1 MSSPSSSASS
11 SPRTP
16 AYPAHVHHALS
27 PNSPYG
33 ALRPPAPASTPSQA
47 QGQGQLAA
55 QVQGPAVHS
64 ARSHPPSH
72 LGIARAWDAPSPSV
86 SASSSSS
93 YNELDLAS
101 LHEHQDQG
109 HNEQHQQ
116 EHDHDE
122 QQHVEGVTILRSDY
136 DEVDALLHSIY
147 EKTQQD
153 AWFAPAAS
161 GALADAS
168 LGGVALR
175 VAASVGGVSMGV
187 AASAAPAN
195 SASVANANNANNANA
210 NVNDGASAG
219 TGKQFRIFP
228 YDAAHLVPFEAAVR
242 ALNPAGA
249 VLVRNAAVTAAVG
262 RVPATD
268 ASLHLDAETR
278 IQVLA
283 RLDDLPGAEKDQC
296 GAFIRT
302 PPSLVLWAPQ
312 VESLAPLAAEFEEKL
327 FKYVWRTRPV
337 GPAITNVRLSTQA
350 PGVGAWVGPVHTH
363 TPALSVQTETGLSVQ
378 EEERQVGEVQEQ
390 ELGAEGSTAFLAPAS
405 KERYDASPSSPASPT
420 SPTRAQAQKPTTLL
434 GWSWRLQPRPSPSP
448 SANANTAE
456 KVGGDA
462 EGGGGGGEEGVGGE
476 GAKKRKL
483 VLLGPLYAGCGAGLA
498 AYFCLSGLSV
508 LLEEYALDSDP
519 RRFALLATLPVIFCV
534 SIFFCLQLV
543 GNISLIIGPVAQYH
557 ENSAFY
563 SAVKPAP
570 NPAVDNALPHITIQ
584 CPVYKESLKETIAPS
599 VLSVKKAM
607 QTYARQGGTSAIF
620 ICDDGMQLISEEDR
634 QERMAFYANHNI
646 GWTARPGHGRDG
658 FVRKGKFKKASNMNY
673 GLALSL
679 KLEKHLAALE
689 AAGVSEDDGE
699 CLEDKAMHLAVEE
712 IYEESGR
719 RYRPWACNG
728 KSLRVGEIILII
740 DSDTIVPEDC
750 FRDAAREMYESPDLA
765 IIQHE
770 SDVMQV
776 AHHYFEN
783 GITHFTRRI
792 NKCISYGCANGEVA
806 PFVGHNAFLRWSAV
820 QDAAFDDPDDG
831 KRKQWSES
839 NVSEDF
845 DLALRL
851 LLGGYTLRWA
861 TYSEGGFKEGV
872 SLTVQDELA
881 RWQKYA
887 YGCDEI
893 IFNPIIRWWRSGPIS
908 QQLRGFVWSIAP
920 VHYKIGM
927 MSYMFSYYGIAAA
940 TVGSILN
947 YLLLGLAPELDR
959 FYLKS
964 FEILLACTV
973 VFPGL
978 GNLGFTLLEYR
989 LGHRNFFSALI
1000 ENLRW
1005 VPFFLFFF
1013 GGLSIHLSTAIL
1025 AHLCSYDMT
1034 WGSTVKEVER
1044 STFWIEVPLIW
1055 KRFKL
1060 SFIICFA
1067 VIVMMIVFTSKAVPF
1082 EWQIQGWNWALNIPL
1097 SLVVGCHILLPIVLN
1112 PWLMIFSY

>member
-1 MSSPSSSASS
+1 MH
-11 SPRTP
+11 TP
-16 AYPAHVHHALS
+16 AEHGYFDAHAQAHAVYGRQQAHAAHGNATHR
-27 PNSPYG
+27 NSG
-33 ALRPPAPASTPSQA
+33 GG
-47 QGQGQLAA
+47 QGQGQG
-55 QVQGPAVHS
+55 QGD
-64 ARSHPPSH
+64 AR
-72 LGIARAWDAPSPSV
+72 G
-86 SASSSSS
+86 
-93 YNELDLAS
+93 
-101 LHEHQDQG
+101 
-109 HNEQHQQ
+109 
-116 EHDHDE
+116 
-122 QQHVEGVTILRSDY
+122 GVTILTSDY

-153 AWFAPAAS
+153 AWFAPGPGA

-175 VAASVGGVSMGV
+175 T
-187 AASAAPAN
+187 
-195 SASVANANNANNANA
+195 NA
-210 NVNDGASAG
+210 
-219 TGKQFRIFP
+219 TTPTFRTFP
-228 YDAAHLVPFEAAVR
+228 YHAPHLVPFAAAVS
-242 ALNPAGA
+242 ALNPAGGA

-262 RVPATD
+262 RVPPKEHSLYVD
-268 ASLHLDAETR
+268 AATR
-278 IQVLA
+278 IQVLPRMA
-283 RLDDLPGAEKDQC
+283 DLPHAEKDQC
-296 GAFIRT
+296 GAFVRH
-302 PPSLVLWAPQ
+302 PPSLVLWAPA
-312 VESLAPLAAEFEEKL
+312 VEALAPLAAEFEDKL
-327 FKYVWRTRPV
+327 IKHIWRTRASDLPSAAASAA
-337 GPAITNVRLSTQA
+337 GGKRASRRQRDSLAA
-350 PGVGAWVGPVHTH
+350 PG
-363 TPALSVQTETGLSVQ
+363 
-378 EEERQVGEVQEQ
+378 
-390 ELGAEGSTAFLAPAS
+390 GSTASLAPAADTNNNNNDNNNES
-405 KERYDASPSSPASPT
+405 TSDITEVDIPAPAPAPAPPT
-420 SPTRAQAQKPTTLL
+420 KIF
-434 GWSWRLQPRPSPSP
+434 GWSWRLQPRPAAPTTPDRGSESR
-448 SANANTAE
+448 
-456 KVGGDA
+456 GDA
-462 EGGGGGGEEGVGGE
+462 EKGE
-476 GAKKRKL
+476 GAGGERKERKL
-483 VLLGPLYAGCGAGLA
+483 VLLGPLYAGLGAALA
-498 AYFCLSGLSV
+498 GYFVLAGVSI
-508 LLEEYALDSDP
+508 LLEEFALDRDP
-519 RRFALLATLPVIFCV
+519 TRFALVVTLPVIFCV
-534 SIFFCLQLV
+534 SIFFCLQLI

-584 CPVYKESLKETIAPS
+584 CPVYKESLRETIAPS

-607 QTYARQGGTSAIF
+607 QTYARQGGTSSIF

-646 GWTARPGHGRDG
+646 GWTARPAHNKDG
-658 FVRKGKFKKASNMNY
+658 FFRKGKFKKASNMNY

-679 KLEKHLAALE
+679 KLERHLAELE

-712 IYEESGR
+712 IFEESGR
-719 RYRPWACNG
+719 RHRPWACNG

-820 QDAAFDDPDDG
+820 QDAAFFDPDDG

-872 SLTVQDELA
+872 SLTVVDELA

-893 IFNPIIRWWRSGPIS
+893 IFNPIIKWWKGGPIS
-908 QQLRGFVWSIAP
+908 PQLRGFVWSIAP

-927 MSYMFSYYGIAAA
+927 MSCAFSHYLHGIAAA
-940 TVGSILN
+940 TVGSIMN

-959 FYLKS
+959 FYLHS

-973 VFPGL
+973 VFPAL

-989 LGHRNFFSALI
+989 LGHRNFFSALV

-1025 AHLCSYDMT
+1025 AHLFSYDMT

-1044 STFWIEVPLIW
+1044 STFWIEVPRIW
-1055 KRFKL
+1055 QRFKL
-1060 SFIICFA
+1060 SFVICFA
-1067 VIVMMIVFTSKAVPF
+1067 AIIMMIVFTSNAVPF
-1082 EWQIQGWNWALNIPL
+1082 DWQIPGYNWALNIPL

>member
-1 MSSPSSSASS
+1 MQRRSTHRESSGGIYEVSRASVYGQAQVQQPVHVNNRSSAS
-11 SPRTP
+11 
-16 AYPAHVHHALS
+16 
-27 PNSPYG
+27 G
-33 ALRPPAPASTPSQA
+33 
-47 QGQGQLAA
+47 
-55 QVQGPAVHS
+55 
-64 ARSHPPSH
+64 
-72 LGIARAWDAPSPSV
+72 
-86 SASSSSS
+86 SASR
-93 YNELDLAS
+93 AS
-101 LHEHQDQG
+101 RAGQPE
-109 HNEQHQQ
+109 
-116 EHDHDE
+116 
-122 QQHVEGVTILRSDY
+122 EGVTILTADY

-153 AWFAPAAS
+153 AWFAPAP
-161 GALADAS
+161 GALADA
-168 LGGVALR
+168 A
-175 VAASVGGVSMGV
+175 
-187 AASAAPAN
+187 
-195 SASVANANNANNANA
+195 
-210 NVNDGASAG
+210 GA
-219 TGKQFRIFP
+219 TPEFRTFP
-228 YDAAHLVPFEAAVR
+228 YHAPHLVPFAAAVA

-249 VLVRNAAVTAAVG
+249 VLVRNAAVTASVG
-262 RVPATD
+262 RVPKTEHSLYVD
-268 ASLHLDAETR
+268 ADTR
-278 IQVLA
+278 IQVLG
-283 RLDDLPGAEKDQC
+283 RMGDLPHAEKDQC
-296 GAFIRT
+296 GAFIRH
-302 PPSLVLWAPQ
+302 PPSLVLWAPA
-312 VESLAPLAAEFEEKL
+312 VEALTPLAAEFEEKL
-327 FKYVWRTRPV
+327 IKHVWRTRAADA
-337 GPAITNVRLSTQA
+337 GKSTAA
-350 PGVGAWVGPVHTH
+350 PGVLA
-363 TPALSVQTETGLSVQ
+363 GLFTAPS
-378 EEERQVGEVQEQ
+378 
-390 ELGAEGSTAFLAPAS
+390 AAASTADITSVANESTAGANSTAYL
-405 KERYDASPSSPASPT
+405 SPAADANLASSAEESESEKPAPKPAAPT
-420 SPTRAQAQKPTTLL
+420 KIL
-434 GWSWRLQPRPSPSP
+434 GWSWRLQPRPTPAS
-448 SANANTAE
+448 NDAE
-456 KVGGDA
+456 KGAD
-462 EGGGGGGEEGVGGE
+462 GE
-476 GAKKRKL
+476 KKERKL
-483 VLLGPLYAGCGAGLA
+483 VLLGPLYAGCGAALA
-498 AYFCLSGLSV
+498 GYFCLAGVSV
-508 LLEEYALDSDP
+508 LLEEFALDDDP
-519 RRFALLATLPVIFCV
+519 TRFALIVTLPIIFCV

-543 GNISLIIGPVAQYH
+543 GNISLVIGPVNQYH
-557 ENSAFY
+557 ENSAYY

-570 NPAVDNALPHITIQ
+570 NPAVDNNLPHITIQ
-584 CPVYKESLKETIAPS
+584 CPVYKESLHETIAPS

-646 GWTARPGHGRDG
+646 GWTARPGHNKDG
-658 FVRKGKFKKASNMNY
+658 FFRKGKFKKASNMNY

-689 AAGVSEDDGE
+689 AAGVTEDDGE
-699 CLEDKAMHLAVEE
+699 CLEDKAMHMAVEE
-712 IYEESGR
+712 VFEESGR
-719 RYRPWACNG
+719 RHRPWACNG
-728 KSLRVGEIILII
+728 KSMRVGEIILII

-820 QDAAFDDPDDG
+820 QDAAFFDPDDG

-872 SLTVQDELA
+872 SLTIQDELA

-893 IFNPIIRWWRSGPIS
+893 IFNPLITWWKKGPIS

-940 TVGSILN
+940 TVGSIMN

-959 FYLKS
+959 FYLHS

-989 LGHRNFFSALI
+989 IGHRNFFAGLV

-1005 VPFFLFFF
+1005 IPFFLFFF

-1025 AHLCSYDMT
+1025 AHLFSYDMT

-1055 KRFKL
+1055 QRFKL

-1067 VIVMMIVFTSKAVPF
+1067 AIIMMIVFTSNAVPF
-1082 EWQIQGWNWALNIPL
+1082 EWQIPGYDWALNIPL

>member
-1 MSSPSSSASS
+1 M
-11 SPRTP
+11 
-16 AYPAHVHHALS
+16 
-27 PNSPYG
+27 
-33 ALRPPAPASTPSQA
+33 
-47 QGQGQLAA
+47 
-55 QVQGPAVHS
+55 
-64 ARSHPPSH
+64 AR
-72 LGIARAWDAPSPSV
+72 
-86 SASSSSS
+86 
-93 YNELDLAS
+93 
-101 LHEHQDQG
+101 
-109 HNEQHQQ
+109 
-116 EHDHDE
+116 
-122 QQHVEGVTILRSDY
+122 EGVTILTSDY

-153 AWFAPAAS
+153 AWFAPAPPGG
-161 GALADAS
+161 GAIADAS

-175 VAASVGGVSMGV
+175 V
-187 AASAAPAN
+187 SAARP
-195 SASVANANNANNANA
+195 
-210 NVNDGASAG
+210 
-219 TGKQFRIFP
+219 QFRIFP
-228 YDAAHLVPFEAAVR
+228 YNAPHLVPFEAAVR

-262 RVPATD
+262 KVPATD
-268 ASLHLDAETR
+268 HSLYVDNATR

-283 RLDDLPGAEKDQC
+283 RLSDLPRAEKDQC
-296 GAFIRT
+296 GAFVRT

-327 FKYVWRTRPV
+327 IKFIWRTRTSVVPS
-337 GPAITNVRLSTQA
+337 PSSASFPSSTSA
-350 PGVGAWVGPVHTH
+350 SGSG
-363 TPALSVQTETGLSVQ
+363 VQ
-378 EEERQVGEVQEQ
+378 EEARGLTSRSSDGESRFREEMTYGDLSEKPSSV
-390 ELGAEGSTAFLAPAS
+390 PA
-405 KERYDASPSSPASPT
+405 ASPD
-420 SPTRAQAQKPTTLL
+420 AQTTKKPSTFF
-434 GWSWRLQPRPSPSP
+434 GWSWRLQPRAPAPTCGDP
-448 SANANTAE
+448 E
-456 KVGGDA
+456 K
-462 EGGGGGGEEGVGGE
+462 GGEERKE
-476 GAKKRKL
+476 RKL
-483 VLLGPLYAGCGAGLA
+483 VLLGPLYAGCGAALA
-498 AYFCLSGLSV
+498 AYFVLSGVSV
-508 LLEEYALDSDP
+508 LLEEYALDGDAT
-519 RRFALLATLPVIFCV
+519 RFSLMVTLPVIFCV

-570 NPAVDNALPHITIQ
+570 NPAVDNNLPHITIQ
-584 CPVYKESLKETIAPS
+584 CPVYKEGLHEVIAPS

-634 QERMAFYANHNI
+634 RERMAFYANHNI
-646 GWTARPGHGRDG
+646 GWTARPGHNKDG
-658 FVRKGKFKKASNMNY
+658 FFRKGKFKKASNMNY

-689 AAGVSEDDGE
+689 AAGVSEEDE
-699 CLEDKAMHLAVEE
+699 CLEDQAMHLAVEE
-712 IYEESGR
+712 TFEESGR
-719 RYRPWACNG
+719 RHRPWACNG

-776 AHHYFEN
+776 ANHYFEN

-792 NKCISYGCANGEVA
+792 NRCISYGCANGEVA

-861 TYSEGGFKEGV
+861 TYSDGGFKEGV
-872 SLTVQDELA
+872 SLTVVDELA

-893 IFNPIIRWWRSGPIS
+893 IFNPFIRWWRCGPIS
-908 QQLRGFVWSIAP
+908 KQLRGFVWSVAP

-940 TVGSILN
+940 TVGSIMN

-959 FYLKS
+959 FYLHS

-989 LGHRNFFSALI
+989 LGHRNFFGALI

-1025 AHLCSYDMT
+1025 AHLFSYDMT

-1044 STFWIEVPLIW
+1044 STFWIEVPRIW
-1055 KRFKL
+1055 ERFKL

-1067 VIVMMIVFTSKAVPF
+1067 AIVMMIVMQSNAVPF
-1082 EWQIQGWNWALNIPL
+1082 EWQIPGYNWALNIPL

>member
-1 MSSPSSSASS
+1 MA
-11 SPRTP
+11 T
-16 AYPAHVHHALS
+16 
-27 PNSPYG
+27 
-33 ALRPPAPASTPSQA
+33 PPAPLTSPPRIPSQL
-47 QGQGQLAA
+47 GLSS
-55 QVQGPAVHS
+55 HS
-64 ARSHPPSH
+64 A
-72 LGIARAWDAPSPSV
+72 DFD
-86 SASSSSS
+86 SSSSS
-93 YNELDLAS
+93 YTNSIVADEEEEYPLRNLPNRGPS
-101 LHEHQDQG
+101 GLGLQHGEG
-109 HNEQHQQ
+109 HG
-116 EHDHDE
+116 
-122 QQHVEGVTILRSDY
+122 GVTILTSDY
-136 DEVDALLHSIY
+136 DQFDALLHSIY

-153 AWFAPAAS
+153 AWFSPAS
-161 GALADAS
+161 GTPLGDAC

-175 VAASVGGVSMGV
+175 VSASSTTAALP
-187 AASAAPAN
+187 ASAAPAPAP
-195 SASVANANNANNANA
+195 SDS
-210 NVNDGASAG
+210 GAPNGAG
-219 TGKQFRIFP
+219 ATFRVFP
-228 YDAAHLVPFEAAVR
+228 YNAPHLVPFEAALR
-242 ALNPAGA
+242 QLNPAVA
-249 VLVRNAAVTAAVG
+249 VLVRNAAVTATVSK
-262 RVPATD
+262 VP
-268 ASLHLDAETR
+268 LDVESIYVDQNTR
-278 IQVLA
+278 IQVLNSMS
-283 RLDDLPGAEKDQC
+283 DLPGAEKDHAPRQ
-296 GAFIRT
+296 
-302 PPSLVLWAPQ
+302 SLTLWAPQ
-312 VESLAPLAAEFEEKL
+312 IESIVPLCAEFEEKL
-327 FKYVWRTRPV
+327 IKYIWRNRAS
-337 GPAITNVRLSTQA
+337 AIPSAVKRDSLAA
-350 PGVGAWVGPVHTH
+350 PGLLDFSSSGTR
-363 TPALSVQTETGLSVQ
+363 TPHASAIRTANPFDSAEAVVTEK
-378 EEERQVGEVQEQ
+378 EEEQTKEKDKEQ
-390 ELGAEGSTAFLAPAS
+390 AKAKAPT
-405 KERYDASPSSPASPT
+405 KI
-420 SPTRAQAQKPTTLL
+420 L
-434 GWSWRLQPRPSPSP
+434 GWSWRLQPRPSAPTGS
-448 SANANTAE
+448 SE
-456 KVGGDA
+456 KEG
-462 EGGGGGGEEGVGGE
+462 EGGQN
-476 GAKKRKL
+476 KKRKL
-483 VLLGPLYAGCGAGLA
+483 VMLGPIYAGCGAALA
-498 AYFCLSGLSV
+498 AYFMLSGTSV
-508 LLEEYALDSDP
+508 LLEEFALDGDP
-519 RRFALLATLPVIFCV
+519 KRFILLLTLPIIFCV
-534 SIFFCLQLV
+534 SLFFCLQLI

-607 QTYARQGGTSAIF
+607 QTSSPRQ
-620 ICDDGMQLISEEDR
+620 DR
-634 QERMAFYANHNI
+634 EERMAFYANHNI
-646 GWTARPGHGRDG
+646 GWTARPAHGKDG
-658 FVRKGKFKKASNMNY
+658 FFRKGKFKKASNMNY

-712 IYEESGR
+712 TYEESGR
-719 RYRPWACNG
+719 RHRPWACNG

-861 TYSEGGFKEGV
+861 TYSEGGFKEG
-872 SLTVQDELA
+872 
-881 RWQKYA
+881 
-887 YGCDEI
+887 CDEI
-893 IFNPIIRWWRSGPIS
+893 IFNPLIKWWKAGPVS
-908 QQLRGFVWSIAP
+908 PQLRGFVWSIAP

-940 TVGSILN
+940 TVGSIMN

-959 FYLKS
+959 FYLHS

-989 LGHRNFFSALI
+989 LGHRNFFAALY

-1025 AHLCSYDMT
+1025 AHLFSYDMT

-1044 STFWIEVPLIW
+1044 STFWIEVPRIW
-1055 KRFKL
+1055 HRFKL

-1067 VIVMMIVFTSKAVPF
+1067 AIIMMIILTSGVVPY
-1082 EWQIQGWNWALNIPL
+1082 EWQIPGWNWALNIPL

>member
-1 MSSPSSSASS
+1 MTSPTSYSSYARTTIGGRSPPTTPTTPVPMQSLGVPHAWDSPGSGSSGELSEHKSSAELDDENTIQMQTRPVYRRTHSSSGRSTMHSA
-11 SPRTP
+11 
-16 AYPAHVHHALS
+16 
-27 PNSPYG
+27 
-33 ALRPPAPASTPSQA
+33 TPSA
-47 QGQGQLAA
+47 NG
-55 QVQGPAVHS
+55 S
-64 ARSHPPSH
+64 
-72 LGIARAWDAPSPSV
+72 
-86 SASSSSS
+86 
-93 YNELDLAS
+93 
-101 LHEHQDQG
+101 
-109 HNEQHQQ
+109 
-116 EHDHDE
+116 
-122 QQHVEGVTILRSDY
+122 EGVTILTSDY
-136 DEVDALLHSIY
+136 DQVDALLHSIY

-153 AWFAPAAS
+153 AWFAPNPSA
-161 GALADAS
+161 GAIADAS
-168 LGGVALR
+168 LGGVAVR
-175 VAASVGGVSMGV
+175 ISNPTGGGAFPS
-187 AASAAPAN
+187 PAL
-195 SASVANANNANNANA
+195 
-210 NVNDGASAG
+210 DG
-219 TGKQFRIFP
+219 TGTPSSGSGTPHQLPTFRTFP
-228 YDAAHLVPFEAAVR
+228 YNAPHLVPFVSAIT

-262 RVPATD
+262 RVPLNKD
-268 ASLHLDAETR
+268 SISLDTETR
-278 IQVLA
+278 IQVLP
-283 RLDDLPGAEKDQC
+283 RLSDLAHAEKDQC
-296 GAFIRT
+296 GAFIRR
-302 PPSLVLWAPQ
+302 PPSLVLYAPD
-312 VESLAPLAAEFEEKL
+312 VETLVPLAAEFEEKL
-327 FKYVWRTRPV
+327 IKHVWRTRSADAPRSAR
-337 GPAITNVRLSTQA
+337 GSSAA
-350 PGVGAWVGPVHTH
+350 PGV
-363 TPALSVQTETGLSVQ
+363 LTGLFGSAVDVASIP
-378 EEERQVGEVQEQ
+378 EGEDDIA
-390 ELGAEGSTAFLAPAS
+390 LATREGSSASLAPEKA
-405 KERYDASPSSPASPT
+405 EET
-420 SPTRAQAQKPTTLL
+420 SQPEAPKKSAW
-434 GWSWRLQPRPSPSP
+434 WSWRLQPKVKPR
-448 SANANTAE
+448 ANADAE
-456 KVGGDA
+456 K
-462 EGGGGGGEEGVGGE
+462 
-476 GAKKRKL
+476 GAAPKERKL
-483 VLLGPLYAGCGAGLA
+483 VLLGPLYAGCGAALA
-498 AYFCLSGLSV
+498 GYFVFAGVSI
-508 LLEEYALDSDP
+508 LLEEYALDHDP
-519 RRFALLATLPVIFCV
+519 RRFALILTLPVIFCV

-543 GNISLIIGPVAQYH
+543 GNISLILGPIAQYH

-570 NPAVDNALPHITIQ
+570 NPAVDNNLPHITIQ
-584 CPVYKESLKETIAPS
+584 CPVYKESLSETIAPS

-607 QTYARQGGTSAIF
+607 QTYARQGGTSSIF
-620 ICDDGMQLISEEDR
+620 ICDDGMQIISEEDR
-634 QERMAFYANHNI
+634 QARMEFYANHNI
-646 GWTARPGHGRDG
+646 GWTARPAHGKDG
-658 FVRKGKFKKASNMNY
+658 FERKGKFKKASNMNY

-679 KLEKHLAALE
+679 KLERHLAELE

-712 IYEESGR
+712 MYEESGR
-719 RYRPWACNG
+719 KYRPWACNG
-728 KSLRVGEIILII
+728 KGLRVGEIILII

-820 QDAAFDDPDDG
+820 QDAAFIDTEDG

-872 SLTVQDELA
+872 SLTVLDELY

-893 IFNPIIRWWRSGPIS
+893 IFNPIFTWWKKGPIS
-908 QQLRGFVWSIAP
+908 LQLRNFVWSIAP

-940 TVGSILN
+940 TVGSIMN
-947 YLLLGLAPELDR
+947 YLLLGLGPDLDR
-959 FYLKS
+959 FYLHS

-973 VFPGL
+973 VFPAL

-989 LGHRNFFSALI
+989 IGHRNFFSGVV

-1025 AHLCSYDMT
+1025 AHLFSYNMQ

-1044 STFWIEVPLIW
+1044 STFWIEVPRIW
-1055 KRFKL
+1055 HNFKL
-1060 SFIICFA
+1060 SFLICFSA
-1067 VIVMMIVFTSKAVPF
+1067 IVMMIVFASDAVPF
-1082 EWQIQGWNWALNIPL
+1082 EWQIPGYNWSIIIPL

>member
-1 MSSPSSSASS
+1 MTYGDLSEKPSS
-11 SPRTP
+11 TP
-16 AYPAHVHHALS
+16 
-27 PNSPYG
+27 
-33 ALRPPAPASTPSQA
+33 
-47 QGQGQLAA
+47 
-55 QVQGPAVHS
+55 
-64 ARSHPPSH
+64 
-72 LGIARAWDAPSPSV
+72 APSPSASNAKD
-86 SASSSSS
+86 SA
-93 YNELDLAS
+93 
-101 LHEHQDQG
+101 
-109 HNEQHQQ
+109 
-116 EHDHDE
+116 
-122 QQHVEGVTILRSDY
+122 
-136 DEVDALLHSIY
+136 
-147 EKTQQD
+147 K
-153 AWFAPAAS
+153 
-161 GALADAS
+161 
-168 LGGVALR
+168 
-175 VAASVGGVSMGV
+175 
-187 AASAAPAN
+187 
-195 SASVANANNANNANA
+195 
-210 NVNDGASAG
+210 
-219 TGKQFRIFP
+219 K
-228 YDAAHLVPFEAAVR
+228 
-242 ALNPAGA
+242 
-249 VLVRNAAVTAAVG
+249 
-262 RVPATD
+262 
-268 ASLHLDAETR
+268 
-278 IQVLA
+278 
-283 RLDDLPGAEKDQC
+283 
-296 GAFIRT
+296 
-302 PPSLVLWAPQ
+302 PST
-312 VESLAPLAAEFEEKL
+312 F
-327 FKYVWRTRPV
+327 F
-337 GPAITNVRLSTQA
+337 
-350 PGVGAWVGPVHTH
+350 
-363 TPALSVQTETGLSVQ
+363 
-378 EEERQVGEVQEQ
+378 
-390 ELGAEGSTAFLAPAS
+390 
-405 KERYDASPSSPASPT
+405 
-420 SPTRAQAQKPTTLL
+420 
-434 GWSWRLQPRPSPSP
+434 GWSWRLQPRAPAPTEGDP
-448 SANANTAE
+448 E
-456 KVGGDA
+456 K
-462 EGGGGGGEEGVGGE
+462 GGEERKE
-476 GAKKRKL
+476 RKL
-483 VLLGPLYAGCGAGLA
+483 VLLGPLYAGCGAALA
-498 AYFCLSGLSV
+498 AYFVLSGVSV
-508 LLEEYALDSDP
+508 LLEEYALDGDAT
-519 RRFALLATLPVIFCV
+519 RFSLIVTLPVIFCV

-570 NPAVDNALPHITIQ
+570 NPAVDNNLPHITIQ
-584 CPVYKESLKETIAPS
+584 CPVYKESLHEVIAPS

-646 GWTARPGHGRDG
+646 GWTARPAHNKDG
-658 FVRKGKFKKASNMNY
+658 FFRKGKFKKASNMNY

-689 AAGVSEDDGE
+689 AAGVSEEDE

-712 IYEESGR
+712 TFEESGR
-719 RYRPWACNG
+719 RHRPWACNG

-776 AHHYFEN
+776 ANHYFEN

-792 NKCISYGCANGEVA
+792 NRCISYGCANGEVA

-861 TYSEGGFKEGV
+861 TYSDGGFKEGV
-872 SLTVQDELA
+872 SLTVVDELA

-893 IFNPIIRWWRSGPIS
+893 IFNPFIRWWRCGPIS
-908 QQLRGFVWSIAP
+908 KQLRGFVWSIAP

-940 TVGSILN
+940 TVGSIMN

-959 FYLKS
+959 FYLHS

-989 LGHRNFFSALI
+989 LGHRNFFGALV

-1025 AHLCSYDMT
+1025 AHLFSYDMT

-1044 STFWIEVPLIW
+1044 STFWIEVPRIW
-1055 KRFKL
+1055 ERFKL

-1067 VIVMMIVFTSKAVPF
+1067 AIVMMIVMQSNAVPF
-1082 EWQIQGWNWALNIPL
+1082 EWQIPGYNWALNIPL

>member
-1 MSSPSSSASS
+1 MGESE
-11 SPRTP
+11 R
-16 AYPAHVHHALS
+16 
-27 PNSPYG
+27 
-33 ALRPPAPASTPSQA
+33 
-47 QGQGQLAA
+47 
-55 QVQGPAVHS
+55 
-64 ARSHPPSH
+64 
-72 LGIARAWDAPSPSV
+72 
-86 SASSSSS
+86 
-93 YNELDLAS
+93 
-101 LHEHQDQG
+101 
-109 HNEQHQQ
+109 
-116 EHDHDE
+116 
-122 QQHVEGVTILRSDY
+122 EGVTILTSDY

-147 EKTQQD
+147 ERTQQD
-153 AWFAPAAS
+153 AWFAPAPA

-168 LGGVALR
+168 LAL
-175 VAASVGGVSMGV
+175 ASSE
-187 AASAAPAN
+187 
-195 SASVANANNANNANA
+195 
-210 NVNDGASAG
+210 
-219 TGKQFRIFP
+219 FRIFP
-228 YDAAHLVPFEAAVR
+228 YNAPHLIPFEAAVR

-249 VLVRNAAVTAAVG
+249 VLVRNAAVTAAVSK
-262 RVPATD
+262 VPPTD
-268 ASLHLDAETR
+268 YSLYVDTATR

-283 RLDDLPGAEKDQC
+283 RMSDLPKAEKDQC
-296 GAFIRT
+296 GAFVRT

-327 FKYVWRTRPV
+327 IKFVWRTR
-337 GPAITNVRLSTQA
+337 
-350 PGVGAWVGPVHTH
+350 
-363 TPALSVQTETGLSVQ
+363 
-378 EEERQVGEVQEQ
+378 
-390 ELGAEGSTAFLAPAS
+390 AS
-405 KERYDASPSSPASPT
+405 MVVPSPSSRMSSASSEGDRSSRFREEFNVGEGGGGDGEGT
-420 SPTRAQAQKPTTLL
+420 YSDLNLNEKQDANIAEKGKMTESKPSKTFF
-434 GWSWRLQPRPSPSP
+434 GWSWRLQP
-448 SANANTAE
+448 SANTSADPE
-456 KVGGDA
+456 KGGQ
-462 EGGGGGGEEGVGGE
+462 ERKE
-476 GAKKRKL
+476 RKL
-483 VLLGPLYAGCGAGLA
+483 VLLGPLYAGCGAALA
-498 AYFCLSGLSV
+498 AYFVFSGISV
-508 LLEEYALDSDP
+508 LLEEYALDGDP
-519 RRFALLATLPVIFCV
+519 TRFALIATLPVIFCV

-543 GNISLIIGPVAQYH
+543 GNVSLIIGPVAQYH
-557 ENSAFY
+557 ENSAYY
-563 SAVKPAP
+563 SAIKPLP
-570 NPAVDNALPHITIQ
+570 NPAVDNNLPHITIQ
-584 CPVYKESLKETIAPS
+584 CPVYKESLHEVIAPS

-634 QERMAFYANHNI
+634 KERMAFYANHNI
-646 GWTARPGHGRDG
+646 GWTARPGHGKDG
-658 FVRKGKFKKASNMNY
+658 FFRKGKFKKASNMNY

-689 AAGVSEDDGE
+689 AAGASEDDE
-699 CLEDKAMHLAVEE
+699 CLEDQAMHLAVEE
-712 IYEESGR
+712 LYEESGR
-719 RYRPWACNG
+719 RHRPWACNG

-792 NKCISYGCANGEVA
+792 NRCISYGCANGEVA

-861 TYSEGGFKEGV
+861 TYSDGGFKEGV
-872 SLTVQDELA
+872 SLTVVDELA

-893 IFNPIIRWWRSGPIS
+893 IFNPLIRWWKGGPIS
-908 QQLRGFVWSIAP
+908 KQLRGFVWSAAP

-940 TVGSILN
+940 TVGSIMN
-947 YLLLGLAPELDR
+947 FLLLGLAPQLDK
-959 FYLKS
+959 FYLHS

-989 LGHRNFFSALI
+989 LGHRNFAGGMI

-1025 AHLCSYDMT
+1025 AHLFSYDMT

-1044 STFWIEVPLIW
+1044 STFWIEVPRIW
-1055 KRFKL
+1055 QRFKL

-1067 VIVMMIVFTSKAVPF
+1067 AIIMMIVMQSNAVPY
-1082 EWQIQGWNWALNIPL
+1082 EWQIPGWNWALNIPL
-1097 SLVVGCHILLPIVLN
+1097 SLVVGCHILLPIALN

>member
-1 MSSPSSSASS
+1 MSTSYSPPSSSGSNARHPPRVPSQLGISHPWTETAFTIGSGSGSPASS
-11 SPRTP
+11 AVSFNDVHLEVEEVDRDGHTHTQTH
-16 AYPAHVHHALS
+16 YEEAHFV
-27 PNSPYG
+27 G
-33 ALRPPAPASTPSQA
+33 R
-47 QGQGQLAA
+47 
-55 QVQGPAVHS
+55 
-64 ARSHPPSH
+64 
-72 LGIARAWDAPSPSV
+72 
-86 SASSSSS
+86 
-93 YNELDLAS
+93 
-101 LHEHQDQG
+101 
-109 HNEQHQQ
+109 
-116 EHDHDE
+116 
-122 QQHVEGVTILRSDY
+122 EGVTILTSDY

-153 AWFAPAAS
+153 AWFAPS
-161 GALADAS
+161 SGGALADAS

-175 VAASVGGVSMGV
+175 VAA
-187 AASAAPAN
+187 AAAPA
-195 SASVANANNANNANA
+195 ALGAPAVAPQEAEAQQQADDDA
-210 NVNDGASAG
+210 QAQTQSE
-219 TGKQFRIFP
+219 FRIFP
-228 YDAAHLVPFEAAVR
+228 YNAPHLIPFEAAVR

-249 VLVRNAAVTAAVG
+249 VLVRSAAVTAACARIG
-262 RVPATD
+262 PSDNSIYIDSA
-268 ASLHLDAETR
+268 TR
-278 IQVLA
+278 IQVLQRMA
-283 RLDDLPGAEKDQC
+283 DLPGAEKDQC

-302 PPSLVLWAPQ
+302 PPSLVLWAPA
-312 VESLAPLAAEFEEKL
+312 VETLAPLAAEFEDKL
-327 FKYVWRTRPV
+327 IKFVWRTRTSVVPSPLPSSSSPTANV
-337 GPAITNVRLSTQA
+337 NATPARRRDSHAA
-350 PGVGAWVGPVHTH
+350 PGILTSLFGSSV
-363 TPALSVQTETGLSVQ
+363 ALPMPI
-378 EEERQVGEVQEQ
+378 
-390 ELGAEGSTAFLAPAS
+390 AEGEITEVSTTYPDTNTDAASRFREDLLPAHYAATPFDE
-405 KERYDASPSSPASPT
+405 KFT
-420 SPTRAQAQKPTTLL
+420 STEKQPQQKAKKSFFS
-434 GWSWRLQPRPSPSP
+434 WSWRLQPMPTTAAGDPEKTGDTEGGK
-448 SANANTAE
+448 TAE
-456 KVGGDA
+456 
-462 EGGGGGGEEGVGGE
+462 
-476 GAKKRKL
+476 RKL

-498 AYFCLSGLSV
+498 AYFALSGVSV
-508 LLEEYALDSDP
+508 LLGEFALDRDP
-519 RRFALLATLPVIFCV
+519 TRFALLATLPIIFCV

-543 GNISLIIGPVAQYH
+543 GNLSLVLGPVAQYH

-570 NPAVDNALPHITIQ
+570 NPAVDNNLPHITIQ
-584 CPVYKESLKETIAPS
+584 CPVYKESLHEVIAPS

-620 ICDDGMQLISEEDR
+620 ICDDGMQLISEADR
-634 QERMAFYANHNI
+634 KERMAFYANHNI
-646 GWTARPGHGRDG
+646 GWTARPGHNKDG
-658 FVRKGKFKKASNMNY
+658 FFRKGKFKKASNMNY
-673 GLALSL
+673 GLAVSL

-689 AAGVSEDDGE
+689 AAGVTEDDGE
-699 CLEDKAMHLAVEE
+699 CLEDKAMHMAVEE
-712 IYEESGR
+712 MYEESGR
-719 RYRPWACNG
+719 RHRPWACNG

-872 SLTVQDELA
+872 SLTVVDELA

-893 IFNPIIRWWRSGPIS
+893 IFNPIIRWWRKGPIS
-908 QQLRGFVWSIAP
+908 DQLRGFVWSIAP

-940 TVGSILN
+940 TVGSIMN
-947 YLLLGLAPELDR
+947 YLLLGLGSELDR
-959 FYLKS
+959 FYLHS
-964 FEILLACTV
+964 FEILLACVV

-989 LGHRNFFSALI
+989 LGHRNFFAALY

-1005 VPFFLFFF
+1005 VPFFMFFF

-1025 AHLCSYDMT
+1025 AHLFSYDMT

-1044 STFWIEVPLIW
+1044 STFWIEVPRIW
-1055 KRFKL
+1055 QRFKL

-1067 VIVMMIVFTSKAVPF
+1067 IIIMMIVMQSNAVPF
-1082 EWQIQGWNWALNIPL
+1082 QYQIPGYQWAFNIPL
-1097 SLVVGCHILLPIVLN
+1097 SLVVGTHILLPIVLN

>member
-1 MSSPSSSASS
+1 MSSPYANVHPHPRIPSQLGAYASFPPSSAGSVDS
-11 SPRTP
+11 FEGDVGLQHEGRRHRDS
-16 AYPAHVHHALS
+16 
-27 PNSPYG
+27 
-33 ALRPPAPASTPSQA
+33 
-47 QGQGQLAA
+47 
-55 QVQGPAVHS
+55 
-64 ARSHPPSH
+64 
-72 LGIARAWDAPSPSV
+72 DAPPTQRD
-86 SASSSSS
+86 SAT
-93 YNELDLAS
+93 
-101 LHEHQDQG
+101 H
-109 HNEQHQQ
+109 
-116 EHDHDE
+116 
-122 QQHVEGVTILRSDY
+122 GVTILTNDY

-153 AWFAPAAS
+153 AWFSPANP
-161 GALADAS
+161 ALAHAS
-168 LGGVALR
+168 LGGVAIR
-175 VAASVGGVSMGV
+175 V
-187 AASAAPAN
+187 SAATAN
-195 SASVANANNANNANA
+195 SAPARPASSANSTLSSASSRPSTSNGN
-210 NVNDGASAG
+210 GAA
-219 TGKQFRIFP
+219 TGPAFRVFP
-228 YDAAHLVPFEAAVR
+228 YNAPHLVPFEAAVR
-242 ALNPAGA
+242 AFNPAAA
-249 VLVRNAAVTAAVG
+249 VLVRSAAVTAAVG
-262 RVPATD
+262 KVPPATH
-268 ASLHLDAETR
+268 SLYVDQNTR
-278 IQVLA
+278 IQVLG
-283 RLDDLPGAEKDQC
+283 RMEDLPRAEKDQC

-302 PPSLVLWAPQ
+302 PPSLVLWAPA
-312 VESLAPLAAEFEEKL
+312 VEAVAPLCAEFEDKL
-327 FKYVWRTRPV
+327 IKHIWRTR
-337 GPAITNVRLSTQA
+337 ASAFSAHSTA
-350 PGVGAWVGPVHTH
+350 PPSVVAVAA
-363 TPALSVQTETGLSVQ
+363 TPA
-378 EEERQVGEVQEQ
+378 
-390 ELGAEGSTAFLAPAS
+390 GSTAAFALASENENEKEGEAERAPPPKPA
-405 KERYDASPSSPASPT
+405 KI
-420 SPTRAQAQKPTTLL
+420 L
-434 GWSWRLQPRPSPSP
+434 GWSWRLQPRP
-448 SANANTAE
+448 AADGGE
-456 KVGGDA
+456 KDR
-462 EGGGGGGEEGVGGE
+462 EGGAAPGER
-476 GAKKRKL
+476 KKRKL
-483 VLLGPLYAGCGAGLA
+483 VLLGPLYAGCGAALA
-498 AYFCLSGLSV
+498 AYFMLAGTSV
-508 LLEEYALDSDP
+508 LLEEFALDGDAT
-519 RRFALLATLPVIFCV
+519 RFALLVTLPVIFCV
-534 SIFFCLQLV
+534 SLFFCLQLV
-543 GNISLIIGPVAQYH
+543 GNISLVLGPIAQYH

-620 ICDDGMQLISEEDR
+620 ICDDGMQLISEADQMAR
-634 QERMAFYANHNI
+634 QAFYADHNI
-646 GWTARPGHGRDG
+646 GWTARPGHGKDG
-658 FVRKGKFKKASNMNY
+658 FERKGKFKKASNMNY

-679 KLEKHLAALE
+679 KLERHLAALE
-689 AAGVSEDDGE
+689 AAGVTEDDGE
-699 CLEDKAMHLAVEE
+699 CLEDKAMRLAVEE
-712 IYEESGR
+712 TFAESGGR
-719 RYRPWACNG
+719 HRPWACNG

-776 AHHYFEN
+776 ANHYFEN

-861 TYSEGGFKEGV
+861 TYSDGGFKEGV
-872 SLTVQDELA
+872 SLTVVDELA

-893 IFNPIIRWWRSGPIS
+893 IFNPLIKWWRSGPIS

-927 MSYMFSYYGIAAA
+927 MSYGIAAA
-940 TVGSILN
+940 TFGSIMN

-959 FYLKS
+959 FYLHS

-1025 AHLCSYDMT
+1025 AHLFSYNIAD
-1034 WGSTVKEVER
+1034 VL
-1044 STFWIEVPLIW
+1044 FALAVPRIW
-1055 KRFKL
+1055 QRFKL

-1067 VIVMMIVFTSKAVPF
+1067 AIIMMIVFTSGAVPF
-1082 EWQIQGWNWALNIPL
+1082 EWQIPGWDWALNIPL

>member
-1 MSSPSSSASS
+1 M
-11 SPRTP
+11 
-16 AYPAHVHHALS
+16 HHH
-27 PNSPYG
+27 NSD
-33 ALRPPAPASTPSQA
+33 TD
-47 QGQGQLAA
+47 
-55 QVQGPAVHS
+55 S
-64 ARSHPPSH
+64 ARYSNTSA
-72 LGIARAWDAPSPSV
+72 ARRATI
-86 SASSSSS
+86 
-93 YNELDLAS
+93 
-101 LHEHQDQG
+101 HQSRDSTGGGYDGERPVQ
-109 HNEQHQQ
+109 
-116 EHDHDE
+116 
-122 QQHVEGVTILRSDY
+122 GVTILTSDY

-153 AWFAPAAS
+153 AWFAPPPTS
-161 GALADAS
+161 GAVADAS
-168 LGGVALR
+168 LGGT
-175 VAASVGGVSMGV
+175 
-187 AASAAPAN
+187 
-195 SASVANANNANNANA
+195 NANQ
-210 NVNDGASAG
+210 SE
-219 TGKQFRIFP
+219 FRIFP
-228 YDAAHLVPFEAAVR
+228 YHAPHLVPFEAAVR

-262 RVPATD
+262 RVPSSHQ
-268 ASLHLDAETR
+268 SLNLDAETR

-283 RLDDLPGAEKDQC
+283 RIADLPGAEKDQC

-312 VESLAPLAAEFEEKL
+312 VESLIPLAAEFEEKL
-327 FKYVWRTRPV
+327 FKYIWRTRGAALPSAGAPV
-337 GPAITNVRLSTQA
+337 RESLAA
-350 PGVGAWVGPVHTH
+350 PGVLGSLLGRAVSTTSGARSEVG
-363 TPALSVQTETGLSVQ
+363 ASGI
-378 EEERQVGEVQEQ
+378 EEVEEG
-390 ELGAEGSTAFLAPAS
+390 EGSTTFLAPREAQTTT
-405 KERYDASPSSPASPT
+405 KERDDFNGTTPAPATAAPSK
-420 SPTRAQAQKPTTLL
+420 KPTTLF
-434 GWSWRLQPRPSPSP
+434 GWSWRLQPRVAPPTSTADAEKA
-448 SANANTAE
+448 ANAE
-456 KVGGDA
+456 S
-462 EGGGGGGEEGVGGE
+462 GGGEGGKE
-476 GAKKRKL
+476 RKL
-483 VLLGPLYAGCGAGLA
+483 VLLGPLYAGCGAALA

-508 LLEEYALDSDP
+508 LLEEYALDHDP
-519 RRFALLATLPVIFCV
+519 TRFALLVTLPVIFCV

-543 GNISLIIGPVAQYH
+543 GNLSLIIGPVAQYH
-557 ENSAFY
+557 QNSAFY

-712 IYEESGR
+712 IYEDSGR
-719 RYRPWACNG
+719 KYRPWACNG

-893 IFNPIIRWWRSGPIS
+893 IFNPLVRWWRSGPIS

-940 TVGSILN
+940 AVGSILN

-989 LGHRNFFSALI
+989 LGHRNFFYALI

-1025 AHLCSYDMT
+1025 AHLFSYDMT

-1067 VIVMMIVFTSKAVPF
+1067 VIIMMIVFTSKSVPF
-1082 EWQIQGWNWALNIPL
+1082 DWQIQGWNWALNIPL

>member
-1 MSSPSSSASS
+1 M
-11 SPRTP
+11 RE
-16 AYPAHVHHALS
+16 VE
-27 PNSPYG
+27 
-33 ALRPPAPASTPSQA
+33 R
-47 QGQGQLAA
+47 
-55 QVQGPAVHS
+55 
-64 ARSHPPSH
+64 
-72 LGIARAWDAPSPSV
+72 I
-86 SASSSSS
+86 
-93 YNELDLAS
+93 DLAGD
-101 LHEHQDQG
+101 HAIYTHQRQRPQVYR
-109 HNEQHQQ
+109 ER
-116 EHDHDE
+116 
-122 QQHVEGVTILRSDY
+122 EGVTILTSDY

-147 EKTQQD
+147 ERTQQD
-153 AWFAPAAS
+153 AWFVPAP

-168 LGGVALR
+168 LGGVAIR
-175 VAASVGGVSMGV
+175 V
-187 AASAAPAN
+187 
-195 SASVANANNANNANA
+195 SAS
-210 NVNDGASAG
+210 
-219 TGKQFRIFP
+219 FRIFP
-228 YDAAHLVPFEAAVR
+228 YNAPHLVPFEAAVR

-262 RVPATD
+262 KVLPAEQSFFVD
-268 ASLHLDAETR
+268 SETR
-278 IQVLA
+278 IQVLT
-283 RLDDLPGAEKDQC
+283 RLSELPGAEKDQC
-296 GAFIRT
+296 GAFIRS
-302 PPSLVLWAPQ
+302 PPSLVLWSPE
-312 VESLAPLAAEFEEKL
+312 VEALAPLAAEFEEKL
-327 FKYVWRTRPV
+327 FKYIWRTRASVP
-337 GPAITNVRLSTQA
+337 PAPRRDSLAA
-350 PGVGAWVGPVHTH
+350 PGILAGIFGAAQPRAAVEDAEISETDTGSSA
-363 TPALSVQTETGLSVQ
+363 ALAVNKEAR
-378 EEERQVGEVQEQ
+378 EFE
-390 ELGAEGSTAFLAPAS
+390 AS
-405 KERYDASPSSPASPT
+405 KETEAPAP
-420 SPTRAQAQKPTTLL
+420 AKPTKIL
-434 GWSWRLQPRPSPSP
+434 GWSWRLQPRPAQTPAP
-448 SANANTAE
+448 AAA
-456 KVGGDA
+456 DA
-462 EGGGGGGEEGVGGE
+462 EAG
-476 GAKKRKL
+476 KKTERKL

-498 AYFCLSGLSV
+498 LYICLSGVSV
-508 LLEEYALDSDP
+508 LLEEFALDGDAT
-519 RRFALLATLPVIFCV
+519 RFALIATLPVIFCISV
-534 SIFFCLQLV
+534 FFCLQLV
-543 GNISLIIGPVAQYH
+543 GNISLILGPVAQYH

-584 CPVYKESLKETIAPS
+584 CPVYKESLQETIAPS

-607 QTYARQGGTSAIF
+607 QTYARQGGTSSIF

-634 QERMAFYANHNI
+634 QARMEFYANHNI
-646 GWTARPGHGRDG
+646 GWTARPGHNKDG
-658 FVRKGKFKKASNMNY
+658 FFRKGKFKKASNMNY

-679 KLEKHLAALE
+679 KLERHLAALE

-719 RYRPWACNG
+719 RHRPWACNG

-750 FRDAAREMYESPDLA
+750 FRDAAREMYESPDVA

-861 TYSEGGFKEGV
+861 TYSDGGFKEGV
-872 SLTVQDELA
+872 SLTVVDELA

-893 IFNPIIRWWRSGPIS
+893 IFNPFIKWWKGGPIS
-908 QQLRGFVWSIAP
+908 GQLRGFVWSIAP

-940 TVGSILN
+940 TVGSIMN
-947 YLLLGLAPELDR
+947 YLLLGIGPDIDR
-959 FYLKS
+959 FYLHS

-989 LGHRNFFSALI
+989 LGHRNFFTALI

-1025 AHLCSYDMT
+1025 AHMFSYDMT

-1044 STFWIEVPLIW
+1044 STFWIEVPRIW
-1055 KRFKL
+1055 QNFKL

-1067 VIVMMIVFTSKAVPF
+1067 GIIMMIVFTSNSVPF
-1082 EWQIQGWNWALNIPL
+1082 EWQIQANYALTIPVC
-1097 SLVVGCHILLPIVLN
+1097 LVVGCHILLPVVLN